1 MDVYRIAKLKRQAR
15 GRSSL
20 AHWPAS
26 RTQEKKSPEGR
37 NHNPTIHVAW
47 APRLA
52 RGPPDATALVHQSG
66 GGIWT
71 LPRLS
76 AWETISLNYCYG
88 YDVAIG
94 EPTCP
99 APLEAA
105 HVRRVHLA
113 PHARNACAPVERR
126 SAATAQQFSAAW
138 ARPDLNRRT
147 EPALALCHVT
157 GCTWCRLGAANRR
170 PLISLLWKEKSK
182 KKQQKK
188 GDGRSSA
195 SLWT

>member
-1 MDVYRIAKLKRQAR
+1 MDVRRIAKPKRRAR

-26 RTQEKKSPEGR
+26 RTLESRSPRKDGTTTR
-37 NHNPTIHVAW
+37 SCI
-47 APRLA
+47 
-52 RGPPDATALVHQSG
+52 QSG
-66 GGIWT
+66 GGK
-71 LPRLS
+71 LMPPRLS

-138 ARPDLNRRT
+138 ARPDLNRLIGVCR
-147 EPALALCHVT
+147 
-157 GCTWCRLGAANRR
+157 CRLTRDGLHLMLLGCREQTAAH
-170 PLISLLWKEKSK
+170 
-182 KKQQKK
+182 QFAFK
-188 GDGRSSA
+188 GEV
-195 SLWT
+195 